1 MHVILGSWGRK
12 VQNLRPA
19 WAICSETVCL
29 TLGLVSQ
36 SSKQSCTHRAMCF
49 SLSRLP
55 VVQGWPWEC
64 LGSACSLMLLSAHA
78 PAPSSKGVS
87 FSLDFSPG
95 EGKRSDCVFP
105 TSFASSR
112 VGLVAA
118 GIEGPISDWCSFL
131 LFVLR
136 KSSEF
141 ERTNKAISLLLPFG
155 SFTRLKWA
163 GDGIPQFFLKGRP
176 PTNPLVP
183 VLYFVLL
190 SLKRESILD
199 SGRLFM

>member
-29 TLGLVSQ
+29 TLSLVSQ

-112 VGLVAA
+112 IGLVLWPQ
-118 GIEGPISDWCSFL
+118 GLRGPSQTD
-131 LFVLR
+131 VL
-136 KSSEF
+136 SCCLSWG
-141 ERTNKAISLLLPFG
+141 NLA
-155 SFTRLKWA
+155 
-163 GDGIPQFFLKGRP
+163 
-176 PTNPLVP
+176 
-183 VLYFVLL
+183 
-190 SLKRESILD
+190 SLKEQTKPFPCFCHLEVSLD
-199 SGRLFM
+199 